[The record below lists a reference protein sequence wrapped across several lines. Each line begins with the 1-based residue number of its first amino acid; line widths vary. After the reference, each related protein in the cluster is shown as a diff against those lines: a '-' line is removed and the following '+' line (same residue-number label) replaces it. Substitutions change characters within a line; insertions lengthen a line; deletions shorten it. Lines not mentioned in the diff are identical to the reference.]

1 MIHKSFV
8 KFKNIF
14 ENKGEDDFKNETYQ
28 SIKRKFFA
36 KNNKIIRRYLQKIT
50 REIISI

>member
-28 SIKRKFFA
+28 SIKRKFFS
-36 KNNKIIRRYLQKIT
+36 KK
-50 REIISI
+50 

>member
-14 ENKGEDDFKNETYQ
+14 ENKGEEEIKNRLLEDKVLKLLEDSAEITGVETEY
-28 SIKRKFFA
+28 
-36 KNNKIIRRYLQKIT
+36 
-50 REIISI
+50 EI